1 MDSLGLKLAGN
12 LFSPR
17 STRVV
22 TARTQ
27 KRVYID
33 RRDIAGRKLSV
44 HFESTGYRRD
54 VASSLRSEL
63 FQEDFA
69 FDEPWISNEKYT
81 ATHRSSI
88 AATIRQREK
97 ERERK
102 YSKNFSAPNKY
113 LFLLYEGKYTERRIK
128 LRKRGNR
135 IILIREIPFSHF
147 SISFCEASV
156 HPHDPI
162 IE

>member
-113 LFLLYEGKYTERRIK
+113 LFLLYGGKCTERRIK

>member
-102 YSKNFSAPNKY
+102 KYSKNFSAPNKY
-113 LFLLYEGKYTERRIK
+113 LFLLYGGKCTERRIK
-128 LRKRGNR
+128 RGG
-135 IILIREIPFSHF
+135 IVSSL
-147 SISFCEASV
+147 
-156 HPHDPI
+156 
-162 IE
+162 